1 VRQVEAAMGAGL
13 RPSAKALEP
22 PPDPE
27 AAAAGAA
34 VGNGDRRRAEV
45 SRGHSSHRT
54 PRGRGAKARTS
65 QDEEE
70 PWVTR
75 HTY

>member
-1 VRQVEAAMGAGL
+1 MKQVEVARGAGL
-13 RPSAKALEP
+13 RSRAKALES
-22 PPDPE
+22 PPDPK
-27 AAAAGAA
+27 AAATGAT
-34 VGNGDRRRAEV
+34 VGNGGRRRAEV

-70 PWVTR
+70 P
-75 HTY
+75 